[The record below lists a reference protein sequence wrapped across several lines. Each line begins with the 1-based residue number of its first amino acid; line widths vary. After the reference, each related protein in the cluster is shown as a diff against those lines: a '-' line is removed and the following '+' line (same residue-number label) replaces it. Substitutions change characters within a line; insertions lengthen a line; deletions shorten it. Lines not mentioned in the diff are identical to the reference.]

1 MLSYGIVHLSIN
13 QKEAYN
19 LFCSLILFVK
29 DLPSQ
34 FWHSFKMDGV
44 LQTFRS
50 TKQQIKMKVKPK
62 VTEPS

>member
-1 MLSYGIVHLSIN
+1 MLSYRVVHLPIN
-13 QKEAYN
+13 QKEAYK

-29 DLPSQ
+29 DFPSQ
-34 FWHSFKMDGV
+34 FLHSWKMDGV

-50 TKQQIKMKVKPK
+50 TKQQIKNVKPK